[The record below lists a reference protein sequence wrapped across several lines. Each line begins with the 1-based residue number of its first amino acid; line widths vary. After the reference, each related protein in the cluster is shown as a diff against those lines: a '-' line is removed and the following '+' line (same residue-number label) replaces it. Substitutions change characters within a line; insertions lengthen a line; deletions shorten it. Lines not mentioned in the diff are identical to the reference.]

1 MIEKLII
8 QYIDRMTLMDIDDF
22 AKKNGIVLTNDE
34 IDLVYYHI
42 KNNWRTIV
50 YGNPKPILEDLK
62 SKVDG
67 LTYQKIENLYV
78 EFKNKYSSYL

>member
-8 QYIDRMTLMDIDDF
+8 QYIDRMTLNDIDEF
-22 AKKNGIVLTNDE
+22 ARKNGIVLSKDE

-42 KNNWRTIV
+42 KTNWRTIV
-50 YGNPKPILEDLK
+50 YGNPKPILNDLK
-62 SKVDG
+62 SKVDD

-78 EFKNKYSSYL
+78 HFKNKYSTYL

>member
-8 QYIDRMTLMDIDDF
+8 QYINRMNLNDIDSF
-22 AKKNGIVLTNDE
+22 ARKNGIVLNNDE
-34 IDLVYYHI
+34 LELVFYHI

-50 YGNPKPILEDLK
+50 YGNPKPILEDLR

-67 LTYQKIENLYV
+67 LTYQKIENLYI

>member
-8 QYIDRMTLMDIDDF
+8 QYIDRMTLNDVDDF
-22 AKKNGIVLTNDE
+22 ARKNGIVLTTE
-34 IDLVYYHI
+34 ELDLVYYHV

-62 SKVDG
+62 TKVDN
-67 LTYQKIENLYV
+67 LTYQKIEALYID
-78 EFKNKYSSYL
+78 FKNKYSSYL

>member
-8 QYIDRMTLMDIDDF
+8 QYIDRMTLADIDDF
-22 AKKNGIVLTNDE
+22 ARKNGIVLTNNE
-34 IDLVYYHI
+34 LDLVYYHI

-50 YGNPKPILEDLK
+50 YGNPKPILEDLR
-62 SKVDG
+62 SKVDS

>member
-8 QYIDRMTLMDIDDF
+8 QYIDRMTYSDVDDF
-22 AKKNGIVLTNDE
+22 ARKNGIVLNNEE
-34 IDLVYYHI
+34 IDLIYHHI

-62 SKVDG
+62 GKFDN
-67 LTYQKIENLYV
+67 LTYQKIEHLYV
-78 EFKNKYSSYL
+78 QFKNKYSNYL

>member
-8 QYIDRMTLMDIDDF
+8 QYIDRMTLTDVDDF
-22 AKKNGIVLTNDE
+22 ARKNGIVLESNE
-34 IDLVYYHI
+34 LNLVYYHI

-50 YGNPKPILEDLK
+50 YGNPKPILEELK
-62 SKVDG
+62 VKVDD

-78 EFKNKYSSYL
+78 QFKNKYSYYL

>member
-8 QYIDRMTLMDIDDF
+8 QYIDRMTLTDIDQF
-22 AKKNGIVLTNDE
+22 ARKNGIVLEQDE
-34 IDLVYYHI
+34 LNLIYYHI

-50 YGNPKPILEDLK
+50 YGNPKPILEELK
-62 SKVDG
+62 TRVDN

-78 EFKNKYSSYL
+78 QFKNKYSYYL

>member
-8 QYIDRMTLMDIDDF
+8 RYIDRMNLNDIDSF
-22 AKKNGIVLTNDE
+22 ARQNGIVLNQDE
-34 IDLVYYHI
+34 LELVFYHI

-67 LTYQKIENLYV
+67 LTYQKIENLYID
-78 EFKNKYSSYL
+78 FKNKYSSYL

>member
-8 QYIDRMTLMDIDDF
+8 QYVDRMTLSDIDDF
-22 AKKNGIVLTNDE
+22 ARKNGIVLNKDE
-34 IDLVYYHI
+34 IDLVYHHI

-62 SKVDG
+62 SKFDN
-67 LTYQKIENLYV
+67 LTYQKIEHLYV
-78 EFKNKYSSYL
+78 QFKNKYSNYL